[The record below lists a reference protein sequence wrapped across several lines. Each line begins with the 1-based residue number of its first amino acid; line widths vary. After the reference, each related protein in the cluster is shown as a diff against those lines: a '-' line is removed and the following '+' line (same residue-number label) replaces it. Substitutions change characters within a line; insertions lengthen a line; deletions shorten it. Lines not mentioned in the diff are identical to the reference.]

1 MRMNKGKIAF
11 RLIIAGIVL
20 LILGAI
26 FVFPRIYSPGVVGEE
41 LKRVGDRGVYDI
53 VTYDIPES
61 YEVANLYVATIK
73 PDEELC
79 EAVKKSFYNAN
90 CDYAIHVFRVED
102 EKYEYKNP
110 HFTFPMID
118 SKGVYQEVYASE
130 NNESSFGYTSPTDS
144 MFEVLSSLTS
154 PDKPMYVVGAGECTY
169 YVIGDVAYA
178 RRNYGFIS
186 YDRLPE
192 IAMPEAEVFVIE
204 IPLGEEG

>member
-1 MRMNKGKIAF
+1 MNKGEIAF

-20 LILGAI
+20 LILVAI
-26 FVFPRIYSPGVVGEE
+26 FVLPRIYSPGAAGEKI
-41 LKRVGDRGVYDI
+41 KRVGDRGVYDI
-53 VTYDIPES
+53 VVYDVPES
-61 YEVANLYVATIK
+61 YEVTNLYVATIK

-90 CDYAIHVFRVED
+90 CDYAIHVFRIED
-102 EKYEYKNP
+102 EKDEYKSP
-110 HFTFPMID
+110 CFTFPMID
-118 SKGVYQEVYASE
+118 SKGIYQEVYASE
-130 NNESSFGYTSPTDS
+130 NDMGNLGYTSPIDS

-154 PDKPMYVVGAGECTY
+154 PDKPMYVVGAGGCTY

-192 IAMPEAEVFVIE
+192 IAMPEGEVFVIE
-204 IPLGEEG
+204 IPLGKE

>member
-1 MRMNKGKIAF
+1 MNKGKIAF
-11 RLIIAGIVL
+11 RMIIAGIVL

-26 FVFPRIYSPGVVGEE
+26 FVLPRIYSQGVVGEE
-41 LKRVGDRGVYDI
+41 FKRVGDRGVYDI

-61 YEVANLYVATIK
+61 YEVTNLYVATVK

-79 EAVKKSFYNAN
+79 EAVKKSFYSAN

-102 EKYEYKNP
+102 EKYEYKTPN
-110 HFTFPMID
+110 FTFLLFD

-130 NNESSFGYTSPTDS
+130 DNEGKFGYTSPADS

-154 PDKPMYVVGAGECTY
+154 PDKPMYVVGAGECAY
-169 YVIGDVAYA
+169 YVIGDTAYV
-178 RRNYGFIS
+178 RRNYGWVS

-192 IAMPEAEVFVIE
+192 IAMPEEEVFVIE